1 MHFNDFLWYRKGI
14 MNSKNV
20 QTSECNELLLLFN
33 SSSSFCLSSISVKMV
48 LLAYLKEIQC
58 AHHQLQFIKDRLEI
72 LHKSNPIAM
81 EILLSKFLWSKWVW
95 HLLRWTTSGA
105 FVELGVIHKIDLGR
119 LNSMWPTSVYC
130 FSIRPEM
137 SPEKFTIK

>member
-1 MHFNDFLWYRKGI
+1 

-81 EILLSKFLWSKWVW
+81 EILLSKFFMVKMGMAPVEMNNI
-95 HLLRWTTSGA
+95 RGFCGA
-105 FVELGVIHKIDLGR
+105 GS
-119 LNSMWPTSVYC
+119 NSQD
-130 FSIRPEM
+130 
-137 SPEKFTIK
+137 